1 MNKSKRI
8 TTRTVKKTKSIEG
21 KYEALT
27 IAQYLMSLDPERK
40 YFTNT
45 RMKVSKTS
53 VSAPQIGNV
62 RLNCLLHLCQVFHY
76 LQHKRLLFK
85 DELLAFE
92 QGIIVYSVYSSFTSL
107 YYDTTAATDIKSIDA
122 KTKKFL
128 REWFN
133 HFHQYSS
140 GELLNIVQ
148 EDPAWFS
155 TWQKEPDPRIEFT
168 NSGQLDFYQKYFTD
182 FLDHRKLVEKR

>member
-1 MNKSKRI
+1 MP
-8 TTRTVKKTKSIEG
+8 RTIARLVRKKTQLLKG

-27 IAQYLMSLDPERK
+27 VAQYLMSLDPGRK

-53 VSAPQIGNV
+53 VSAPQVGNV
-62 RLNCLLHLCQVFHY
+62 RLNCLLHLCQVFYY
-76 LQHKRLLFK
+76 LQHKQLLFK

-92 QGIIVYSVYSSFTSL
+92 QGIIIYSVYSSFTSL
-107 YYDTTAATDIKSIDA
+107 YYDTTATTDIKSIDA
-122 KTKKFL
+122 KTKKLL

-133 HFHQYSS
+133 YFHQYSS
-140 GELLNIVQ
+140 GELLNIIQ

-168 NSGQLDFYQKYFTD
+168 NSYQLNFYQKYFTN
-182 FLDHRKLVEKR
+182 FLRPPKIGRKN

>member
-1 MNKSKRI
+1 MGKKI
-8 TTRTVKKTKSIEG
+8 TTRITKKTRSLEG

-45 RMKVSKTS
+45 RMKVGKTS
-53 VSAPQIGNV
+53 VSAPQVGNV
-62 RLNCLLHLCQVFHY
+62 RLNCLLHLGQVFHY
-76 LQHKRLLFK
+76 LQYGRLLFK

-107 YYDTTAATDIKSIDA
+107 YYDTTATNDIKSIDA

-128 REWFN
+128 
-133 HFHQYSS
+133 Q
-140 GELLNIVQ
+140 G
-148 EDPAWFS
+148 
-155 TWQKEPDPRIEFT
+155 
-168 NSGQLDFYQKYFTD
+168 
-182 FLDHRKLVEKR
+182 

>member
-1 MNKSKRI
+1 MGKKI
-8 TTRTVKKTKSIEG
+8 TTRTVKKKTRSLEG

-27 IAQYLMSLDPERK
+27 IAQYLMTLDPERK

-53 VSAPQIGNV
+53 VSAPQVGNV

-76 LQHKRLLFK
+76 LQYGRLLFK

-107 YYDTTAATDIKSIDA
+107 YYDATTTTDIKTIDA

-128 REWFN
+128 RE
-133 HFHQYSS
+133 
-140 GELLNIVQ
+140 
-148 EDPAWFS
+148 
-155 TWQKEPDPRIEFT
+155 
-168 NSGQLDFYQKYFTD
+168 
-182 FLDHRKLVEKR
+182 